1 MNRDAPANADLTFFA
16 VTCHLA
22 PLVADTS
29 TDSDYNP
36 GVAGITATVVLTPRL
51 KAGELIHAH
60 TASPP
65 TGFLPLPVVAM
76 IDTDGLLKLRTTPD
90 AGAVPVQGVDR
101 LRHRIAAD
109 TRRPLPPVEVGTAD
123 YAPVKLLGNSPALE
137 LESPLYYDFTFS
149 NVKIDGQP
157 STYSITGGT
166 FEAPSDPD
174 EVIDLLDWMP
184 LPSGPNA
191 TGIIRG
197 PAGEPGPAGPPG
209 PATITVGST
218 TTGLPGT
225 DAAVVNTGTAQDAVL
240 AFTVPA
246 GQRGL
251 TGATGAPGPAGS
263 QGPKGDTG
271 PASTVPGP
279 AGSTG
284 PKGDTGATGS
294 QGPKGD
300 TGAAST
306 VPGPAGS
313 TGPAGPKGDT
323 GPQGP
328 QGIPGTNATL
338 PVATATVLGGVKQGA
353 GVTIAA
359 DGTLTA
365 AGAVASVNARTGAV
379 VLAKTDVGLGSVD
392 NTTDAAK
399 PISTATAAA
408 LTNKVSG
415 ATSSG
420 PNALTLWAGTKA
432 QYDAITTK
440 SSTTVY
446 VVTGTTAL
454 VTDAVHDALGVAT
467 GEGTVPE

>member
-29 TDSDYNP
+29 TDADYNP

-51 KAGELIHAH
+51 RAGELIHAH
-60 TASPP
+60 QASPP
-65 TGFLPLPVVAM
+65 TGFLPLPVVAT

-90 AGAVPVQGVDR
+90 TGAAPIAGVDK

-109 TRRPLPPVEVGTAD
+109 SRRPLPVAEVGTAE

-137 LESPLYYDFTFS
+137 LESPLYYDFSFS
-149 NVKIDGQP
+149 NVKIDGQA
-157 STYSITGGT
+157 SSYSITGGT

-174 EVIDLLDWMP
+174 TVIDLLDWMP

-191 TGIIRG
+191 SGIIRG
-197 PAGEPGPAGPPG
+197 PAGEPGEQGPPG
-209 PATITVGST
+209 PATISVGTT

-225 DAAVVNTGTAQDAVL
+225 DAAVVNTGTNQDAVL

-251 TGATGAPGPAGS
+251 TGATGAPGPVGATGPQGVKGDTGAASTVPGPQGPAGATGS
-263 QGPKGDTG
+263 QGPAG

-279 AGSTG
+279 QG
-284 PKGDTGATGS
+284 PAGATGS

-300 TGAAST
+300 TGA
-306 VPGPAGS
+306 
-313 TGPAGPKGDT
+313 TGA
-323 GPQGP
+323 QGP

-338 PVATATVLGGVKQGA
+338 PVATASVLGGIKQGPGTTIDAA
-353 GVTIAA
+353 GV
-359 DGTLTA
+359 LTA
-365 AGAVASVNARTGAV
+365 TGAVSSVNTRTGAV
-379 VLAKTDVGLGSVD
+379 VLTKTDVGLANVD
-392 NTTDAAK
+392 NTTDANK

-415 ATSSG
+415 ATASG
-420 PNALTLWAGTKA
+420 PNALILWAGTKA
-432 QYDAITTK
+432 QYDAISSK

-446 VVTGTTAL
+446 VVTGTSVL
-454 VTDAVHDALGVAT
+454 VTDVVHNALGVT
-467 GEGTVPE
+467 TEEGVAAE

>member
-1 MNRDAPANADLTFFA
+1 
-16 VTCHLA
+16 VT
-22 PLVADTS
+22 

-51 KAGELIHAH
+51 RAGELIHAH

-76 IDTDGLLKLRTTPD
+76 IDSDGLLKLRTSPD
-90 AGAVPVQGVDR
+90 NGAAPVQGVDK

-109 TRRPLPPVEVGTAD
+109 SRRPEPLWQHMAAGTAE

-137 LESPLYYDFTFS
+137 LETPLYYDFSFS
-149 NVKIDGQP
+149 NVKIEGQP
-157 STYSITGGT
+157 SNYSITGGT

-174 EVIDLLDWMP
+174 AVIDLLDWMP

-197 PAGEPGPAGPPG
+197 PAGEPGEQGPPG
-209 PATITVGST
+209 PATISVGST

-225 DAAVVNTGTAQDAVL
+225 DATVVNTGTNQDAVL
-240 AFTVPA
+240 SFTVPA

-251 TGATGAPGPAGS
+251 TGATGAPGPQGATGPQGVKGDTGAPSTVPGPQGVKGDTGS
-263 QGPKGDTG
+263 QGPAG

-294 QGPKGD
+294 P
-300 TGAAST
+300 GA
-306 VPGPAGS
+306 
-313 TGPAGPKGDT
+313 T

-338 PVATATVLGGVKQGA
+338 PVATATTLGGVKQGS
-353 GVTIAA
+353 GVTISA

-365 AGAVASVNARTGAV
+365 AGAVSSVNTRTGAV
-379 VLAKTDVGLGSVD
+379 VLTKADVGLANAD
-392 NTTDAAK
+392 NTSDAAK

-432 QYDAITTK
+432 QYDSITTK

-454 VTDAVHDALGVAT
+454 VADAIHDAVGVDT